1 LAADRFAL
9 SVKRSALSIL
19 LGIFFASYQKKLSN
33 YNTMVDKNIQFI
45 TFTITIEKRLFGIII
60 TILGIT
66 GLILASYKLMQ
77 GSTAANHSVMMVA
90 VYGFQGIVF
99 FFAGIGLIRNT
110 QDLTNLRNVQD
121 LPNHSSINEH
131 GKLINFVGSRQ
142 ELKEK
147 IKEFYPEIMDA
158 DLIFME
164 GRDDKLI
171 EKSALKLYTNE
182 KEMKNWLESISAG

>member
-1 LAADRFAL
+1 
-9 SVKRSALSIL
+9 
-19 LGIFFASYQKKLSN
+19 
-33 YNTMVDKNIQFI
+33 MVDKNIQFI
-45 TFTITIEKRLFGIII
+45 TFTISIEKRLFGIII

-66 GLILASYKLMQ
+66 GLLLASYKLMQ

-99 FFAGIGLIRNT
+99 FFSGIGLIRNT

-131 GKLINFVGSRQ
+131 GKLINFEGSRQ

-164 GRDDKLI
+164 GRDDKLF

>member
-1 LAADRFAL
+1 
-9 SVKRSALSIL
+9 
-19 LGIFFASYQKKLSN
+19 
-33 YNTMVDKNIQFI
+33 MVDKNIQFI

-164 GRDDKLI
+164 GRDDKLF